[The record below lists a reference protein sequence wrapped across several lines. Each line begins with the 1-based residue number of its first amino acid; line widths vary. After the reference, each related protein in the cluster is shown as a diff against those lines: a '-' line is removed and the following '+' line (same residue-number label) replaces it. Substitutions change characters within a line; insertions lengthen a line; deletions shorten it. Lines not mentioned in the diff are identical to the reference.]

1 MGRDAASKNQYKKLK
16 QLAKE
21 NTKRDRVGMA
31 KQKLKGYLPIRC
43 KLHASNRRVITY
55 LTLAWNPTYI
65 AAKGVG
71 LAKN

>member
-1 MGRDAASKNQYKKLK
+1 
-16 QLAKE
+16 
-21 NTKRDRVGMA
+21 MA

-43 KLHASNRRVITY
+43 KLHASNRRAITY